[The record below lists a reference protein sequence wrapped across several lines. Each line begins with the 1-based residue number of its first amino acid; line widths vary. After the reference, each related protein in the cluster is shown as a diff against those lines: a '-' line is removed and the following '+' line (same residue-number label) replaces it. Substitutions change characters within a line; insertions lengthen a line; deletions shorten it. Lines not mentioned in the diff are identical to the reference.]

1 MRGIRLDWRF
11 AVRLIGALALVFVAF
26 AHRVPP
32 LSASALP
39 DAAAYAFPDGSVP
52 VICVTS
58 PGEDTPQ
65 KIRHGLPCDACL
77 IAASVILPQPAEL
90 GMPAYGRSEP
100 VQPVALTQILPRAAW
115 PPAAPPTAPPLA

>member
-1 MRGIRLDWRF
+1 MQRLRYDWRL

-26 AHRVPP
+26 AHRVPLP
-32 LSASALP
+32 TAAALP

-58 PGEDTPQ
+58 PADEAPQ
-65 KIRHGLPCDACL
+65 GSHALPCDACL
-77 IAASVILPQPAEL
+77 LAASVLLPQPTDLVLPAVMAAEPGL
-90 GMPAYGRSEP
+90 
-100 VQPVALTQILPRAAW
+100 PVAKAGQPSRSSW